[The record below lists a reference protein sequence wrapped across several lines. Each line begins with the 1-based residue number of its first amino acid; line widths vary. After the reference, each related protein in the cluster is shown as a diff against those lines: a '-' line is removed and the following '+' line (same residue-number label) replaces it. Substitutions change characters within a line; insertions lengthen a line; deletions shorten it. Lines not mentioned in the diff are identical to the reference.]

1 MQIVHLMTQ
10 GKPPYGS
17 VRRCCERCGEMILPF
32 TDQVDTFNA
41 LPMGYVRCDA
51 VKETD
56 GVN

>member
-10 GKPPYGS
+10 GKPPYG
-17 VRRCCERCGEMILPF
+17 RERCGEMILPF
-32 TDQVDTFNA
+32 TDDVYTFNA

-56 GVN
+56 GVS